1 MAVLVLVMGDSGTGK
16 STSLRNFHRG
26 EVEVVNVLGKPLP
39 FRADFNCTVT
49 DDYNKI
55 IGLMQRTAAQSI
67 VVDDFTYLMT
77 GEFMRTAKV
86 VGYQKFTDM
95 AENVWKLIK
104 TASTLPADKIVY
116 FMSHIAR
123 GDMGDEKP
131 KTIGKMLDEKVCIEG
146 MFTVALRTMVKDGR
160 YVFVT
165 QSNGQTIA
173 KSPRGMFAP
182 VIDNDLAAVDK
193 TIRDYYGIAKAQNT
207 QAQSAQPVQ
216 TIGVPMPQA
225 EQNNSAKPMG
235 KDSTAQLCKLRT
247 DYAAQ
252 LPDDVKKLIDDA
264 LAAGG
269 DMSAMLERTKTYLSK
284 RGITEAAA

>member
-26 EVEVVNVLGKPLP
+26 AVEVVNVLGKPLP
-39 FRADFNCTVT
+39 FRADFACTVT

-55 IGLMQRTAAQSI
+55 IGLMQRATAPSI

-104 TASTLPADKIVY
+104 AASTLPADKVVY

-160 YVFVT
+160 YMFVT

-173 KSPRGMFAP
+173 KSPMGMFAP

-193 TIRDYYGIAKAQNT
+193 IIRDYYGMMQVQPQNT
-207 QAQSAQPVQ
+207 SQPQNAQPAQSPRPT
-216 TIGVPMPQA
+216 TIIG
-225 EQNNSAKPMG
+225 KPM
-235 KDSTAQLCKLRT
+235 AQATHNSDIGELRDLRRKYGEAYINPKSLET
-247 DYAAQ
+247 IDKALNGEGDVAYILQRTREYLHRKRVAA
-252 LPDDVKKLIDDA
+252 
-264 LAAGG
+264 
-269 DMSAMLERTKTYLSK
+269 
-284 RGITEAAA
+284 

>member
-49 DDYNKI
+49 DDYSKI
-55 IGLMQRTAAQSI
+55 TNLMRQTAAQSI

-160 YVFVT
+160 YMFVT

-173 KSPRGMFAP
+173 KSPMGMFAP

-193 TIRDYYGIAKAQNT
+193 TIREYYGMAKAQST
-207 QAQSAQPVQ
+207 QQSQSAQPKQ
-216 TIGVPMPQA
+216 IIGVPMPQA
-225 EQNNSAKPMG
+225 G
-235 KDSTAQLCKLRT
+235 DIDTLRELRKKH
-247 DYAAQ
+247 AAI
-252 LPDDVKKLIDDA
+252 LRDDVKQMIDSA
-264 LAAGG
+264 LESKTDIA
-269 DMSAMLERTKTYLSK
+269 AMLQRTRNYLQRK
-284 RGITEAAA
+284 GVAA